1 MVEDTS
7 LVAGNMLR
15 LRTASSTAAHNIRR
29 GQCLNGSPWMV
40 APLMHSLI
48 VQIECLASGTIN
60 NVRLDGVECMAKASE
75 FLVGLY
81 VNDVETPGFV

>member
-1 MVEDTS
+1 
-7 LVAGNMLR
+7 
-15 LRTASSTAAHNIRR
+15 
-29 GQCLNGSPWMV
+29 MV